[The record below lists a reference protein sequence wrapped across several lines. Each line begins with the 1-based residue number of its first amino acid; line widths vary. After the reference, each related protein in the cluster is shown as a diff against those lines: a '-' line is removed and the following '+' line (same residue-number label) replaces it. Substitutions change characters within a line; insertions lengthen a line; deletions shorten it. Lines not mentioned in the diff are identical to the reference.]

1 MERPTCGFRGR
12 TTGQKSRPGHG
23 LLRLRPR
30 LDARVRTALPEAAG
44 LAVSF
49 PPPAASLPA
58 ALTAPCRPMTPAQA
72 LRPVTLLDNCLPD
85 IYTWALHGDL
95 RVSVVTM
102 KPTIASRKTSMIPS
116 FKQLLILCLGVAP
129 PAALIAC
136 LLGPPPV
143 SDGTASLQGPDSE
156 PTKGGTASLRGPDSE
171 PGEGRTVSRPRVGQ
185 RACKGRSSTLAP
197 VAPTPRAV
205 PGAQSRLL
213 KRRLNENTAKRVTE
227 H

>member
-12 TTGQKSRPGHG
+12 TTGRKSRPGHG
-23 LLRLRPR
+23 LFRLRPR

-44 LAVSF
+44 LALSF
-49 PPPAASLPA
+49 PPLAASLPA
-58 ALTAPCRPMTPAQA
+58 ALTTPCRPMTPAQA
-72 LRPVTLLDNCLPD
+72 LRPVMLLDNCLPD

-95 RVSVVTM
+95 RV
-102 KPTIASRKTSMIPS
+102 P
-116 FKQLLILCLGVAP
+116 
-129 PAALIAC
+129 C

-143 SDGTASLQGPDSE
+143 SDGTASLQ
-156 PTKGGTASLRGPDSE
+156 GPDSE

-213 KRRLNENTAKRVTE
+213 KRRLNENTAQRCNEQEKRNRILTPGSAVVFSASVDLWGTE
-227 H
+227 WSGTVFD